1 MKHLHCSE
9 LDQQTESFE
18 AWSDHLTITTNRPF
32 ANVQANGQLCEH
44 TAHMYS
50 DISSTI
56 ASHCYS
62 LTSQAMQFTSFT
74 VMLAHLIECN
84 GGVRSCSLIIHSS
97 SIEKFRRGAHVMC
110 SFKTRAPSNIICN
123 HLPSVETIFIIQPS
137 LFFGILW
144 KSLFKTKHGTTC
156 DCFFLF
162 FLFRTC
168 NSKCWFHNFDSNI
181 APGKRYGPI

>member
-32 ANVQANGQLCEH
+32 ANVQANGQLCEL
-44 TAHMYS
+44 TAHMYL

-74 VMLAHLIECN
+74 VMLAHLIGCN
-84 GGVRSCSLIIHSS
+84 GGFGLVLTSFIQAVLKSSAEGHMLCVLSRHVHPQTSSVII
-97 SIEKFRRGAHVMC
+97 
-110 SFKTRAPSNIICN
+110 
-123 HLPSVETIFIIQPS
+123 
-137 LFFGILW
+137 
-144 KSLFKTKHGTTC
+144 
-156 DCFFLF
+156 
-162 FLFRTC
+162 
-168 NSKCWFHNFDSNI
+168 FHQ
-181 APGKRYGPI
+181 